1 MELRVKNSLLRFLS
15 VLLLFSMWV
24 CGSSAL
30 AAERRTAVV
39 AAVEKAG
46 AAVVNIRTEQV
57 VKTRSTPFFGFS
69 DPFFDQFFQE
79 MVPQRTYTTQ
89 SLGSGVIIDPR
100 GYVLTNAHVTAKASR
115 IFVALPEGGVE
126 YEATLVGQDDYNDL
140 AVLQIESRQKFPSL
154 LPAQSD
160 DLMIGET
167 VIAIGNPLGLGHSIT
182 TGVVSAPRRR
192 IATGE
197 GVTSFFIQTDALIN
211 PGNSGGPLLNING
224 ELIGIN
230 TAIARQA
237 QGIGFAIPIDTAK
250 RIARDLIEFGQRRH
264 PYLGVFPETVGQ
276 AFSKT
281 FGGRGVLVADVRNGS
296 PAQVAGL
303 EVADVLLSLDGH
315 ILTSP
320 ADLYALLATCT
331 PQNKVRLGL
340 LRGTKELDLEVVLDE
355 LPADAGRWHALKAFG
370 FQVDEDPAG
379 LVIVHVETGSAA
391 EKTGLRPGDR
401 VAEVAGRRVASQ
413 VEFSRHI
420 ISLRGQAQTKFLI
433 VRGNRGYYIELP

>member
-1 MELRVKNSLLRFLS
+1 
-15 VLLLFSMWV
+15 
-24 CGSSAL
+24 
-30 AAERRTAVV
+30 
-39 AAVEKAG
+39 
-46 AAVVNIRTEQV
+46 
-57 VKTRSTPFFGFS
+57 
-69 DPFFDQFFQE
+69 
-79 MVPQRTYTTQ
+79 
-89 SLGSGVIIDPR
+89 
-100 GYVLTNAHVTAKASR
+100 
-115 IFVALPEGGVE
+115 
-126 YEATLVGQDDYNDL
+126 
-140 AVLQIESRQKFPSL
+140 
-154 LPAQSD
+154 
-160 DLMIGET
+160 
-167 VIAIGNPLGLGHSIT
+167 
-182 TGVVSAPRRR
+182 
-192 IATGE
+192 
-197 GVTSFFIQTDALIN
+197 
-211 PGNSGGPLLNING
+211 NSGGPLLNING

-264 PYLGVFPETVGQ
+264 PYLGVFSETVGQ

-281 FGGRGVLVADVRNGS
+281 FGGRGVLVADVKNGS

-320 ADLYALLATCT
+320 VDLYALLATCT

-355 LPADAGRWHALKAFG
+355 LPADAGSWHALKAFG

-379 LVIVHVETGSAA
+379 LVIVHVEAGSAA
-391 EKTGLRPGDR
+391 ERTGLRPGDR